1 MSQSFYTDPEL
12 CKRLHHGR
20 GEGMKAYIYFF
31 QVGVA
36 VHQGAAVLLMVPL
49 MPTDEGVSGL
59 DGLQCPSW
67 L

>member
-31 QVGVA
+31 KWEWLYIR
-36 VHQGAAVLLMVPL
+36 VLLFY
-49 MPTDEGVSGL
+49 
-59 DGLQCPSW
+59 SW
-67 L
+67 LHSCPQMRVSQD